1 MTLKYLTGTIVTAAL
16 CTAGCS
22 LTTEQPPEPGP
33 DAITSVVIVAGTHAN
48 SPRPQLSEDSAAV
61 VRSVLAVNGT
71 VGVVAV
77 TGSPAP
83 LSADELKLR
92 PVKGPRTAQEATVR
106 ANLSQIAKAVQASPA
121 GDGSDPWEAIH
132 QAAGLL
138 GANARNPRIIVID
151 SGLGDRGVLDF
162 TRPGM
167 LGAVPAEIVAH
178 VKSLGSLP
186 ALRGVTVRLQCLG
199 YTSAPQVALPAHLR
213 ANLTSVYTA
222 VLTAAG
228 GRVEVN
234 ATPCAG
240 ASVETDGHR
249 VNPVNVPALREPVL
263 CGRDELVFTSQSAVR
278 FHGDRDDLIDPSAA
292 RTALAPLARW
302 LADKPSRRAVVRGT
316 TARSGSRSYQ
326 EHLGGARAKVVAR
339 LLLELGA
346 RPGQLATRGVGSY
359 FAAYQP
365 DRDSRTGELIP
376 GPAAQNRSVRIAT
389 QSPC

>member
-1 MTLKYLTGTIVTAAL
+1 M
-16 CTAGCS
+16 
-22 LTTEQPPEPGP
+22 
-33 DAITSVVIVAGTHAN
+33 VIVAGTHAN
-48 SPRPQLSEDSAAV
+48 SPRPLLSEDSAAV

-106 ANLSQIAKAVQASPA
+106 ANLSRIAKVVQASTA

-186 ALRGVTVRLQCLG
+186 ALTGMTVRLQCLG

-213 ANLTSVYTA
+213 ANLTSVYTE

-228 GRVEVN
+228 GRIEVD
-234 ATPCAG
+234 ATPCAAG
-240 ASVETDGHR
+240 SVETDGPR
-249 VNPVNVPALREPVL
+249 VNPVNVSALREPVL
-263 CGRDELVFTSQSAVR
+263 CGRDDSSS
-278 FHGDRDDLIDPSAA
+278 P
-292 RTALAPLARW
+292 
-302 LADKPSRRAVVRGT
+302 
-316 TARSGSRSYQ
+316 
-326 EHLGGARAKVVAR
+326 ARAPFAFT
-339 LLLELGA
+339 
-346 RPGQLATRGVGSY
+346 AT
-359 FAAYQP
+359 
-365 DRDSRTGELIP
+365 
-376 GPAAQNRSVRIAT
+376 AT
-389 QSPC
+389 T